1 MSVDYSNTIIYKI
14 YCKDESIDDVYVGH
28 TTNFTKR
35 KYQHKICCN
44 KTNEQYFKLKI
55 YKTIRDNGGWDNWD
69 MIEIAKYN
77 CNDATEARIK
87 EQEHYELLK
96 STLNTRPPYSGGKV
110 KYYCSLC
117 KLNFSEKKIYNEHIN
132 SSIHNNKIILNKDIL
147 VQTNEVSYE
156 CKLCDFKCSK
166 LSNYNIH
173 ILTFKHNTNI
183 ISDNIIENNNLQLSD
198 FKCEICGK
206 KYKGRNGLW
215 YHNKKCKEPT
225 VAEVFANNN
234 TQQITEIM
242 LKMIEQNKDLTDKIF
257 ELAKNSGNNYNNT
270 NNVNSHN
277 KFNLNVYLNETC
289 KDAMNITDFVD
300 SLVVTVKDLEETG
313 RLGYTEGIS
322 KIFLNGLSNMNTHSR
337 PIHCSDS
344 KREILYIKDKDK
356 WEKDNETND
365 KITKAIKTVAHKN
378 MKMIPEWV
386 KQHPDYN
393 DVNSKT
399 NDKYLKIVFNSMS
412 GSTEEEQKKN
422 INKIISNVAKE
433 TVIIK

>member
-1 MSVDYSNTIIYKI
+1 MTTEIPKKNFKFYCEQCKYITNNKKDY
-14 YCKDESIDDVYVGH
+14 
-28 TTNFTKR
+28 
-35 KYQHKICCN
+35 N
-44 KTNEQYFKLKI
+44 KHLSTLKHLN
-55 YKTIRDNGGWDNWD
+55 R
-69 MIEIAKYN
+69 EKYN
-77 CNDATEARIK
+77 
-87 EQEHYELLK
+87 
-96 STLNTRPPYSGGKV
+96 
-110 KYYCSLC
+110 
-117 KLNFSEKKIYNEHIN
+117 N
-132 SSIHNNKIILNKDIL
+132 SSSDTTEKSPKIP
-147 VQTNEVSYE
+147 TCYE
-156 CKLCDFKCSK
+156 CKFCD
-166 LSNYNIH
+166 
-173 ILTFKHNTNI
+173 
-183 ISDNIIENNNLQLSD
+183 
-198 FKCEICGK
+198 K
-206 KYKGRNGLW
+206 KYKYRDGLW
-215 YHNKKCKEPT
+215 RHNKKCKEPT

-234 TQQITEIM
+234 TQQITELM